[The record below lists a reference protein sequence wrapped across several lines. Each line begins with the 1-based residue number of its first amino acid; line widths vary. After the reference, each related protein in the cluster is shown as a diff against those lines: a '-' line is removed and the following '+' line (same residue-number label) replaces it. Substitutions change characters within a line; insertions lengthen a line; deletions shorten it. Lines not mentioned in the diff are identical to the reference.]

1 MLLQQR
7 MLDERSSSLFDL
19 LQVYTL
25 ETLQCFGTSEKVK
38 SYWGIEL
45 QEGEAATIVSMLHLE
60 AGMMDHT
67 YGRVDSS
74 R

>member
-38 SYWGIEL
+38 SYWGTEL